1 MSKAVSKVR
10 QSMRPHG
17 FRGRVFGWF
26 MDRVNAGAHRFALRR
41 LDVQN
46 SDSVLEIG
54 FGTGRLVRK
63 LAKTARNGFIAGVD
77 PSDLMLQTAER
88 RTKKFRKKGRVELRL
103 SDASEL
109 PWPDA
114 TFDKAAA
121 LHSFQFWSNPDHD
134 IAEVHRVL
142 KPGGLLLLI
151 LRAHKKAGP
160 KWLPNPISRSGQ
172 EIAGA
177 FELLANGGFAET
189 RIEGKA
195 GSSAVLTAR
204 KAIGA

>member
-1 MSKAVSKVR
+1 VSKTGGKLR
-10 QSMRPHG
+10 QSMHPHG
-17 FRGRVFGWF
+17 FWGRVFGWF
-26 MDRVNAGAHRFALRR
+26 MDRFNARAHKFALHR
-41 LDVQN
+41 LDVQAT
-46 SDSVLEIG
+46 DSILEIG
-54 FGTGRLVRK
+54 FGTGRLARK
-63 LAKTARNGFIAGVD
+63 LAKATRNGFVAGVD
-77 PSDLMLQTAER
+77 PSELMLQTAEK
-88 RTKKFRKKGRVELRL
+88 RTKRFRKKGRVELRL
-103 SDASEL
+103 SEASEL

-121 LHSFQFWSNPDHD
+121 LHSFPYWTNPDHD
-134 IAEVHRVL
+134 IAEVNRVL

-151 LRAHKKAGP
+151 LRVHKKAGP

-177 FELLANGGFAET
+177 FQLLANSGFSET

-204 KAIGA
+204 KAVDA